1 MGSWIE
7 VLLTLNAKVLSSI
20 SAMEQGLHPETNHW
34 WTSDV
39 AMKLEL
45 QEDASSSTMVGLHQ
59 ETKPLLTADVATT
72 LVPDGL
78 STMEGLHP
86 EATQLV
92 EMIVL
97 ETMLE
102 AATPLLPMDS
112 IHQQQ

>member
-1 MGSWIE
+1 
-7 VLLTLNAKVLSSI
+7 
-20 SAMEQGLHPETNHW
+20 MEQGLHPETNHW

-59 ETKPLLTADVATT
+59 ETKPMLTADVATT

>member
-1 MGSWIE
+1 
-7 VLLTLNAKVLSSI
+7 
-20 SAMEQGLHPETNHW
+20 MEQSLHPETNHC

-45 QEDASSSTMVGLHQ
+45 QEHASLSTMVGLHQ

-78 STMEGLHP
+78 STTEGLHP

-92 EMIVL
+92 EMAML
-97 ETMLE
+97 ETKSE
-102 AATPLLPMDS
+102 AATPLLPVDS
-112 IHQQQ
+112 MHQQQQEPDSCKHGTTKGWTQDLRM